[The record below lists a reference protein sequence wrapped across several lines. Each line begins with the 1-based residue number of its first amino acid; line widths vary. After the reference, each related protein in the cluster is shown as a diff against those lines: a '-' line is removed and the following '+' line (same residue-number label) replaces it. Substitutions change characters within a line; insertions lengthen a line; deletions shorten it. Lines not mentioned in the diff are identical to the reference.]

1 MTGAAPLPVT
11 SFEEARDLYYRYKV
25 GQDGDIAGF
34 TQFNISFADDRYQPS
49 TAVQAC
55 RQLAA
60 DNFLLTGAGGTDQIQ
75 ACGTFAEQQNIP
87 YFSAGVTEA
96 GLLGLRNYFA
106 FSMSYR
112 AQGLLLAQWV
122 KAQHPGQ
129 KVAAVITDTP
139 NFQDAV
145 DGWEQGV
152 AASGLDYYRTL
163 RHPKGDNSW
172 YNTYAADLQQNGV
185 DVVYILTAP
194 VDYIQFA
201 QQASLANYNPQ
212 FVGVGVSM
220 GLNAVLGSGCPNV
233 DGGEFFSPFPGL
245 DWARNNVPEFFSAA
259 QQFGT
264 PSDDIALSLWAT
276 GMIFSD
282 LLEQYVST
290 YGSNDVTR
298 EDFRNLV
305 ENSTVET
312 GIFPSTSYSPDNHFG
327 ANQVHVIKA
336 NCTTEEYETVASFAT
351 GF

>member
-1 MTGAAPLPVT
+1 
-11 SFEEARDLYYRYKV
+11 
-25 GQDGDIAGF
+25 
-34 TQFNISFADDRYQPS
+34 
-49 TAVQAC
+49 
-55 RQLAA
+55 
-60 DNFLLTGAGGTDQIQ
+60 
-75 ACGTFAEQQNIP
+75 
-87 YFSAGVTEA
+87 
-96 GLLGLRNYFA
+96 
-106 FSMSYR
+106 
-112 AQGLLLAQWV
+112 
-122 KAQHPGQ
+122 
-129 KVAAVITDTP
+129 
-139 NFQDAV
+139 
-145 DGWEQGV
+145 
-152 AASGLDYYRTL
+152 
-163 RHPKGDNSW
+163 
-172 YNTYAADLQQNGV
+172 
-185 DVVYILTAP
+185 
-194 VDYIQFA
+194 
-201 QQASLANYNPQ
+201 
-212 FVGVGVSM
+212 M